1 MIMRQFLLGAALL
14 APTIAPAAEPPAA
27 ARQAAIA
34 TKIAGTDLTRPLFLC
49 KPQGGGVVRA
59 ALENG
64 SKLWVAPTRAFDNLF
79 YVGNEFVGVWVLKT
93 SAGLILFDSSQSEA
107 EARDHLIPGLEALG
121 LDPKTIRYVIVT
133 HGHWDHFGGAAWLQ
147 QTYGARIALGKA
159 DWDLIEKAPAG
170 ALETNN
176 RPLPRRDI
184 EVFDGQTLT
193 LGDTTITLYVTPGH
207 TPATVSAI
215 VPAKEGGKTYPLS
228 LLGSTAFPPNI
239 EPNERTGGLKL
250 YDQSVLRFQKIS
262 AAARTQGILNTHIF
276 ADGTLDRLA
285 TARARKPGDAN
296 PFLTG
301 PDYTKR
307 YYEILHHCLL
317 AAEARPTEDNIWN
330 RPLNGK

>member
-1 MIMRQFLLGAALL
+1 MLMRKILLGAALL
-14 APTIAPAAEPPAA
+14 VPAGALAAEPPAA
-27 ARQAAIA
+27 TAEAAIA
-34 TKIAGTDLTRPLFLC
+34 TKIAGADLTRPLFLC

-64 SKLWVAPTRAFDNLF
+64 SKIWVEPTRVFDNLF

-93 SAGLILFDSSQSEA
+93 SVGLILFDSSQSEA
-107 EARDHLIPGLEALG
+107 EARDHLVPGLEKLG
-121 LDPKTIRYVIVT
+121 LDPKTIRYVVVT

-159 DWDLIEKAPAG
+159 DWDLIEKAPAD
-170 ALETNN
+170 ALEINS

-184 EVFDGQTLT
+184 EVVDGQKLT

-215 VPAKEGGKTYPLS
+215 VPAKEGGKVYPLS

-250 YDQSVLRFQKIS
+250 YDQSVLRFQRIS
-262 AAARTQGILNTHIF
+262 AAAGAKGILNTHVF

-285 TARARKPGDAN
+285 AARTRKPGERN

-301 PDYTKR
+301 PDFTSR
-307 YYEILHHCLL
+307 YYDILHHCLL
-317 AAEARPTEDNIWN
+317 AAEARPPEYNVWN
-330 RPLNGK
+330 KPLTGK